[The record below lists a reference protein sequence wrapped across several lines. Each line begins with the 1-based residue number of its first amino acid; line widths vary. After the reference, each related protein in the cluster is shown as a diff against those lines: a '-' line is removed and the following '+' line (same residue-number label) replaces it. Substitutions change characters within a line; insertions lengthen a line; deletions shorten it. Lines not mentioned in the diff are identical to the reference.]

1 MRFYESKTA
10 PASKGDLTPMIDMT
24 FQLIAFFMLL
34 VNFTDAEQDQRVRLP
49 ESILAVPPDEPYEE
63 RLTIQ
68 LASKD
73 VIIFAGSEFSSLDQL
88 SRALLVEKQ
97 ILEAREKKVSDTTI
111 IIRADRESKTGKVQ
125 EIIQACQTL
134 EFLKFA
140 LRGKQAE
147 VRVRSPS
154 N

>member
-1 MRFYESKTA
+1 M
-10 PASKGDLTPMIDMT
+10 TPMIDMT

-34 VNFTDAEQDQRVRLP
+34 INFTDAEQDQRVRLP
-49 ESILAVPPDEPYEE
+49 ESVLAMPPDEPYEE

-73 VIIFAGSEFSSLDQL
+73 VILFAGGELSSLEQL

-97 ILEAREKKVSDTTI
+97 ILEARDKKVSDTTV
-111 IIRADRESKTGKVQ
+111 IIRADREAKTGKVQ
-125 EIIQACQTL
+125 EIIQACQEL

-140 LRGKQAE
+140 LRGKQSSIRKQA
-147 VRVRSPS
+147 SPDTE
-154 N
+154 